1 MSYHDGPV
9 TNIAV
14 NLARSSPVPL
24 YHQLARLLEASIQSG
39 EIPKGEFL
47 DNELELVDLWQVSRP
62 TVRRAIQDLVDAGL
76 VVRRRGV
83 GTQVV
88 SDQIRRPV
96 QLTSLYE
103 DLNAQG
109 RTPTTKV
116 LVHERRPADP
126 TIAKTLNISKGDE
139 VVYMERV
146 RSSGATG
153 LAILRNTLL
162 IEAAGA
168 ITTQQ
173 LETSGLYELLRSKG
187 VRPRIADEIIGAKL
201 ASAEEAAALGLKAGA
216 ALVTMHRVMQDDTG
230 RTVEVGYTVYD
241 ATKYTVE
248 ITVIAN

>member
-1 MSYHDGPV
+1 MSYHHCLV
-9 TNIAV
+9 TDIAA

-39 EIPKGEFL
+39 EIAKGEFL
-47 DNELELVDLWQVSRP
+47 NNELELVDLWQVSRP

-103 DLNAQG
+103 DLKAQ
-109 RTPTTKV
+109 RRSPKTRV

-126 TIAKTLNISKGDE
+126 TMAKTLNISKGDE
-139 VVYMERV
+139 VIYIERV
-146 RSSGATG
+146 RSSGAKG

-162 IEAAGA
+162 LEAAGE
-168 ITTQQ
+168 ITTAQ
-173 LETSGLYELLRSKG
+173 LESSGLYGLLRSKG
-187 VRPRIADEIIGAKL
+187 VRPRVADEIIGAKS
-201 ASAEEAAALGLKAGA
+201 ASADEASALGIDKGA
-216 ALVTMHRVMQDDTG
+216 ALVTMYRVMQDDTG
-230 RTVEVGYTVYD
+230 RTVEVGSHVYD
-241 ATKYTVE
+241 ASKYTVE
-248 ITVIAN
+248 ITVVAN